1 MKREKNSRDS
11 RDNRNVSRRGA
22 SQSSRA
28 NGLSNLPGFDQARRR
43 SSSSSQSFSAT
54 GRGNS
59 GGTGRVSRA
68 TANGSGRATT
78 NGANR
83 TASNG
88 DPRAVVGRSSQSGGL
103 GQSRRSSQPDGS
115 SQSSRVSQQGRS
127 SQPGRSSQSYGVASG
142 RESYGSG
149 RSGAGHN
156 NPNNFASADYRNGN
170 SGHNGPAYNPAYSK
184 DAYSRDTYSRSNRNR
199 QHPQKKGID
208 LRIVLI
214 IAIALVVILA
224 GAFIAFAVM
233 GNNKSA
239 DDTSQ
244 NNEVVVQDTKQT
256 TPVNSENLVMNL
268 NGTAD
273 TIVLKGEDYIESGC
287 HVINKKT
294 GTNLTNDVK
303 TEGSVD
309 TSNVGD
315 YTITYSVSDS
325 DGSSVTKN
333 RTVHVVD
340 SMDADTDGISVLM
353 YHYVY
358 TANDQPEEING
369 NYILDTDLD
378 QEMAWLEKEGY
389 YYPSYQELSA
399 YIEGKHSLPK
409 KSVIVTFDDGELGF
423 LKYGIP
429 VLEKHKV
436 PATSFVIA
444 NDDDAADKV
453 KNYASEYV
461 SFQSHTYAMHQAGS
475 NVGRG
480 GRIHAMT
487 QQEILE
493 DLQKAA
499 SIVQNNEALAY
510 PFGDNNDTAHAAV
523 KQAGILCAFTINN
536 DKVHKGD
543 DPTCLNRVRISGEY
557 TLESFIFSVESG
569 VG

>member
-22 SQSSRA
+22 SQSSRV
-28 NGLSNLPGFDQARRR
+28 NGLSDLPGFDQARQH
-43 SSSSSQSFSAT
+43 SSSSSQKFSAT
-54 GRGNS
+54 GRGNF
-59 GGTGRVSRA
+59 GGTGRVSR
-68 TANGSGRATT
+68 TAV
-78 NGANR
+78 NGA
-83 TASNG
+83 S
-88 DPRAVVGRSSQSGGL
+88 
-103 GQSRRSSQPDGS
+103 
-115 SQSSRVSQQGRS
+115 
-127 SQPGRSSQSYGVASG
+127 
-142 RESYGSG
+142 
-149 RSGAGHN
+149 HN
-156 NPNNFASADYRNGN
+156 NPNNFASADYRNGGSGHN
-170 SGHNGPAYNPAYSK
+170 ASGHNGPAYNPAYSK

-409 KSVIVTFDDGELGF
+409 KSVIVTFDDGEIGF

-429 VLEKHKV
+429 ILEKHKV